1 MAVEKIMLRFI
12 ILIFIITFGIIAS
25 VSISASELYR
35 YQDESGR
42 WVFGDEKSLSN
53 SSATI
58 RSNVEKIVITD
69 QRVKVAKPELVYVRE
84 ELSDGKPVIKW
95 QLVNPLPV
103 AIQHWLSVKGDKGCF
118 TSILAK
124 PFETLL
130 ISPADFQREKTNAQ
144 LSATTKVEH
153 YYLLGNPI
161 ERPSTQIIAPPYNKN
176 KRFLV
181 SQGFNGQFSHTGQGN
196 RYALDIAMPV
206 GEQVLAVKAGIVAD
220 GRDDFSIGGATNYFL
235 DKANH
240 VTVMHADGSYA
251 VYAHILYGSLAVA
264 IGQEIEVGQ
273 VIGRIGNTGYSTG
286 PHLHFVMRYN
296 SGSGGYSV
304 PFKFITNQGAKT
316 PKKGEYYLGRLKK
329 NVSPN

>member
-1 MAVEKIMLRFI
+1 MAVEIIMLRFI
-12 ILIFIITFGIIAS
+12 ILIFIITFGMISS

-35 YQDESGR
+35 YQDGNGR
-42 WVFGDEKSLSN
+42 WVFGDKKSLSN
-53 SSATI
+53 VSATI
-58 RSNVEKIVITD
+58 RSNVEKIVIND
-69 QRVKVAKPELVYVRE
+69 QKVKVAKPELVYVRE
-84 ELSDGKPVIKW
+84 ELLDGKPVIKW

-103 AIQHWLSVKGDKGCF
+103 AIQHWLSIKGEKGFF

-130 ISPADFQREKTNAQ
+130 LFPADFQQLNNTQ
-144 LSATTKVEH
+144 LSESTKVEH

-161 ERPSTQIIAPPYNKN
+161 ERPSTQLIAPPYNKN

-296 SGSGGYSV
+296 SGSGGYSI
-304 PFKFITNQGAKT
+304 PFKFITDQGAKT
-316 PKKGEYYLGRLKK
+316 PKKGKYYSGRIKK

>member
-1 MAVEKIMLRFI
+1 MAARKIMLRLI
-12 ILIFIITFGIIAS
+12 ILFFMFTFGLIAS
-25 VSISASELYR
+25 VSVPASELYR
-35 YQDESGR
+35 YQDSDGR
-42 WVFGDEKSLSN
+42 WVFGDKKSLSN
-53 SSATI
+53 GTDTI
-58 RSNVEKIVITD
+58 RANVERFVISD

-84 ELSDGKPVIKW
+84 ELPDGKAVIKW
-95 QLVNPLPV
+95 QLDNPLPV
-103 AIQHWLSVKGDKGCF
+103 TIQHWLSVKGEKGFF

-130 ISPADFQREKTNAQ
+130 ISPADFR
-144 LSATTKVEH
+144 LSNNIKLSNSTKVEH

-161 ERPSTQIIAPPYNKN
+161 ERPSTQLIAPPYNKN

-196 RYALDIAMPV
+196 RYALDISMPV
-206 GEQVLAVKAGIVAD
+206 GEPVLAVKAGIVAD

-264 IGQEIEVGQ
+264 IGQEVEVGQ

-296 SGSGGYSV
+296 SGSGGYSI
-304 PFKFITNQGAKT
+304 PFKFITDQGAKT
-316 PKKGEYYLGRLKK
+316 PKKGKYYSGRLKK